1 MVKAAAS
8 LILLMLTAPFGTETV
23 EVRDRGPVD
32 LAEFEC
38 RDIRRST
45 IIQRACYHPA
55 ERRLIVA
62 IKGNYEQYCGL
73 AARTFDDF
81 MGAPSMGRFFI
92 DNIRGRVPDDRYGC
106 STDRRPNY

>member
-32 LAEFEC
+32 LAGFEC

-45 IIQRACYHPA
+45 IIQRACYDRA
-55 ERRLIVA
+55 QRQLIVA
-62 IKGNYEQYCGL
+62 TKG
-73 AARTFDDF
+73 
-81 MGAPSMGRFFI
+81 
-92 DNIRGRVPDDRYGC
+92 
-106 STDRRPNY
+106 